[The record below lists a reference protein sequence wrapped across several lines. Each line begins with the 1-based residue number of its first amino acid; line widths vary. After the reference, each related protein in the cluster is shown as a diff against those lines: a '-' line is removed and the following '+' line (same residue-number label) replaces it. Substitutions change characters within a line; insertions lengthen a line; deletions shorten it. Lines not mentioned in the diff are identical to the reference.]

1 MKKLLLILI
10 CLFVSFEVKSKDF
23 RTESVLKEIKQPR
36 NKNIMEFYIIGV
48 YSTIVN
54 LNDMDEFKEKLC
66 IPDTIKGSLT
76 PDFIVKMT
84 EDYISKDSNSNMLL
98 NYMFPLTLTI
108 VLNNNFP
115 CSDTWKTR

>member
-23 RTESVLKEIKQPR
+23 TTESVLKDIKQPR
-36 NKNIMEFYIIGV
+36 YKNIIESYIIGV
-48 YSTIVN
+48 YSTIIN

-84 EDYISKDSNSNMLL
+84 EDYISKDLNSDMLL
-98 NYMFPLTLTI
+98 NYMFPLTLI
-108 VLNNNFP
+108 VVLNNNFP
-115 CSDTWKTR
+115 CSDNWKTR